1 LSPFSNEAEQRL
13 GRNQSPLML
22 VIVNSNIITWR
33 TTGRAPPRT
42 LPTPPEGAVL
52 LSETTCAPQTWARQ
66 RPPRSRDFGQ
76 RQAVETRA
84 LRRFSTGG
92 ETAVRRTMTRKK
104 KTMKMVL
111 LLLLMHLLLL
121 LYWLLILRMPPQQS
135 RALVEPIEATNS
147 GQPWSRTTCRRA
159 RLPRFC
165 RSPRPG

>member
-1 LSPFSNEAEQRL
+1 
-13 GRNQSPLML
+13 ML

-33 TTGRAPPRT
+33 TTGRARPRT

-84 LRRFSTGG
+84 LRRFLTGG
-92 ETAVRRTMTRKK
+92 ETAEWGRMKTKKK
-104 KTMKMVL
+104 KTKMMALLL

-165 RSPRPG
+165 RCPRPE